1 MDIKKSDTSKKQD
14 SIKNREKINKI
25 VEEIMSNEVTK
36 KPFDYLFRKNVNSY
50 PQTNHNLLKLPGKF
64 KNKENTGVFIKG
76 KKSMEMDFAE
86 SILPDGKMIKRE
98 AAINLEQET
107 GEIRDN
113 KIDSIFNYC
122 LSTTIALKKP
132 CYPFVATNYEY
143 KENFLVREIEGIIL
157 KIYLIIFDKKKIY
170 EILNTLN
177 KKDYTKENF
186 DEVDYLLFIYIL
198 VFAKKPYAQEVIE
211 NLVTLFQSL
220 NNIHQDYQLELYLA
234 LAVMIKYHFRGNND
248 KIKEMLTMITEV
260 MQEEVVD
267 ELPTEDKKTLEI
279 IELNGKVTKLN
290 GTVNELHGEVNELN
304 GEVNELNGKLSEKDK
319 IIKELRQEI
328 EQYKN
333 K

>member
-25 VEEIMSNEVTK
+25 VEEETQNLDSENEDSTT
-36 KPFDYLFRKNVNSY
+36 DLDENEDID
-50 PQTNHNLLKLPGKF
+50 
-64 KNKENTGVFIKG
+64 NKE
-76 KKSMEMDFAE
+76 E
-86 SILPDGKMIKRE
+86 
-98 AAINLEQET
+98 
-107 GEIRDN
+107 
-113 KIDSIFNYC
+113 
-122 LSTTIALKKP
+122 
-132 CYPFVATNYEY
+132 
-143 KENFLVREIEGIIL
+143 
-157 KIYLIIFDKKKIY
+157 DKKEK
-170 EILNTLN
+170 TMS
-177 KKDYTKENF
+177 KTDKAQ
-186 DEVDYLLFIYIL
+186 
-198 VFAKKPYAQEVIE
+198 AKVIE

-279 IELNGKVTKLN
+279 IELNGKVTELN